1 MSCSLSD
8 PQATANRFEREYGLW
23 AIDGVRFD
31 GESAVGNGLASLGS
45 LTWSSSRLLTRGSAI
60 RKSCRDSMP
69 SYRQEIDGEGAVH
82 PLGRVGSAVSA
93 FRLDFS
99 IQASTR
105 TPWSYDIETVR
116 I

>member
-1 MSCSLSD
+1 
-8 PQATANRFEREYGLW
+8 
-23 AIDGVRFD
+23 
-31 GESAVGNGLASLGS
+31 
-45 LTWSSSRLLTRGSAI
+45 
-60 RKSCRDSMP
+60 MP